1 MVARRSHRST
11 SGVGSPRRSRRRR
24 LGGRRCFVAAL
35 DAAAGKRWLHEP
47 VLGDPVSPRYVT
59 QRRWLERAGRILGL
73 SRAVEGRLS
82 ERIAEELDL
91 MGLEHRSARRRFL
104 AARSLQQRGAAVV
117 SELSQLALAPGL
129 WLRLLASGS
138 LGGAWAFPWLFSPQV
153 GRRISLFSPAGRAA
167 RGPPS
172 ANEFRSV
179 MS

>member
-1 MVARRSHRST
+1 M
-11 SGVGSPRRSRRRR
+11 
-24 LGGRRCFVAAL
+24 
-35 DAAAGKRWLHEP
+35 
-47 VLGDPVSPRYVT
+47 LGDPVAPRYAT

-73 SRAVEGRLS
+73 SGAVEGRLS

-117 SELSQLALAPGL
+117 SELSQLAQAPGL
-129 WLRLLASGS
+129 WLRLLASGY
-138 LGGAWAFPWLFSPQV
+138 LGGVWARPWLFLPQV
-153 GRRISLFSPAGRAA
+153 GRRLSPFSPVGRAA

-179 MS
+179 VG